1 MLNIHLINAIH
12 WKILEVWPQTLWIFW
27 TSTSRKLCVLH
38 IFRPLHLCANNAYE
52 TTSIC
57 ETMGC
62 SYCLQG
68 RIKRSLLFI
77 ERQREEEA
85 KRKKDK
91 LPPKAP
97 KDRPIIFDIT
107 QNSLKL
113 SWQPSEI
120 PAYGEQTPIFY
131 IVERRYGSQ
140 HVNLIL
146 KRNVG

>member
-1 MLNIHLINAIH
+1 MTP
-12 WKILEVWPQTLWIFW
+12 V
-27 TSTSRKLCVLH
+27 
-38 IFRPLHLCANNAYE
+38 YE
-52 TTSIC
+52 TVDSSC
-57 ETMGC
+57 
-62 SYCLQG
+62 CLHG
-68 RIKRSLLFI
+68 KLKSSLLFI

-113 SWQPSEI
+113 SWQPSEV

-140 HVNLIL
+140 HVNLIP
-146 KRNVG
+146 KRNVS

>member
-1 MLNIHLINAIH
+1 M
-12 WKILEVWPQTLWIFW
+12 
-27 TSTSRKLCVLH
+27 H
-38 IFRPLHLCANNAYE
+38 IFHTLHLCANNAYE
-52 TTSIC
+52 MTPVY
-57 ETMGC
+57 ETMGRSC
-62 SYCLQG
+62 CLHG
-68 RIKRSLLFI
+68 KIKSPLLFI

-140 HVNLIL
+140 HVNLIP